1 MRSRW
6 DPTSQSR
13 AWGQKR
19 KEDCPR
25 PCLSKEELLTVRSN
39 SPLPLKSR
47 PNKQHVCPFPIYL
60 QSPTMGTACSESS
73 TQLPQCLG
81 SLTHRRRPGWPR
93 SQLWEQAESCN
104 PVLKSYPLFSQELP
118 SKPALQCQLQHHKV
132 QSSPPP
138 PPRPRPCGCPS
149 FVWSHLRAFFNRIF
163 LSLLGHIFIP
173 PARGMAIKIQNQ
185 GKCFELLNCH

>member
-1 MRSRW
+1 M
-6 DPTSQSR
+6 
-13 AWGQKR
+13 
-19 KEDCPR
+19 
-25 PCLSKEELLTVRSN
+25 RSN

-132 QSSPPP
+132 QSSPPA
-138 PPRPRPCGCPS
+138 PPRPRPWVPLLCMKPS
-149 FVWSHLRAFFNRIF
+149 Q
-163 LSLLGHIFIP
+163 SLFQ
-173 PARGMAIKIQNQ
+173 QNISLPVRTYIYPSSKRH
-185 GKCFELLNCH
+185 GN